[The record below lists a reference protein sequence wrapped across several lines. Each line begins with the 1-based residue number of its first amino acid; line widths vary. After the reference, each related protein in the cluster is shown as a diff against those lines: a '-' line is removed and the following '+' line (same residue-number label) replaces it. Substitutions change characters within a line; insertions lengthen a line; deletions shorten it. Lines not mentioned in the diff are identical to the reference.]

1 MSRQFFG
8 RKAFSAMAALL
19 CAHVATADIT
29 GVVYQDYNSNG
40 VRDTTTTIANAGS
53 GNGTIGAA
61 VDQLLANVT
70 VTVTCVTGNGF
81 DGTYGTAD
89 DVRSTF
95 SSVVTNGTGPYTV
108 ATPGALAGTV
118 ANPSCRVTFSWDSIS
133 TLVSGVPNPLYG
145 MFPSFNAN
153 TGTNPNNTSTQ
164 FVGPNGVADLG
175 LNYPADFCQ
184 NNPMLV
190 TVCGTYAASAGNTI
204 SHMRAFPYSA
214 RSNPVG
220 TDTPAFTSYATGAEI
235 GSTWGV
241 AQHKTTGKIL
251 ASAYFKRHVGV
262 GSGGVGQI
270 YAVNA
275 GGGGATP
282 FVNLET
288 LVPGSTGID
297 PRASLPL
304 PVDFERDL
312 AVLDGSNRV
321 LVGKL
326 GIGDIDLSDDQT
338 TLYAIGLNS
347 KALYRMTVGAALTAP
362 TSAITITLPTVADAS
377 IGTGTTGCPTD
388 GDLRPFGIKYHK
400 GFLYVALTC
409 TAESTITDT
418 ATNAANP
425 GGDPTRL
432 RAFIYRMNPS
442 TNAFT
447 QVSNFSLNVTAR
459 ANPDFTAWHNSD
471 ASDQRPEPLVTDIEF
486 VGNDMVIGVRDRFG
500 DNTGR
505 GTLRF
510 NGTGRADGRGHGD
523 MFRACPNVSG
533 VYDPANC
540 ATSGFTFY
548 QDDQVDQNSNMGGL
562 AQVPGFPDM
571 VYTKKDPVRIWSS
584 GIGWNSNGTGAYTKG
599 YELLFSNPGP
609 LNGSVYINGGKS
621 STFGDIEA
629 LCNSAPIQVGNRVWI
644 DSNGNGIQDAGE
656 PPAVGV
662 TVRLYAPGA
671 SATDPAL
678 AVAQTDQNGNYYF
691 SNRQLDENGVAIVNP
706 APAPGNTITSSVF
719 SLSALTPSTTGFQIR
734 FDENANY
741 IGGPLNGLRA
751 TIPNAS
757 GDTTND
763 PLADLTDSD
772 ATAPSGTYSSGNYPA
787 ITFNTGA
794 PGENNFGLDAGF
806 NALFSLGNRVWGD
819 TNNDGVL
826 NGSEAPIAAVLV
838 RLTNSNGDPLY
849 YTPGG
854 ALSTTAAGNQIAQ
867 LVTDANGHYR
877 FDNLPAGD
885 YRVVVDPLNWS
896 GGLTGT
902 FPSGASSSG
911 NTVSLTNVTSLSGY
925 ASSSGVTGT
934 TSGSAST
941 NNNDKGIDPATAAD
955 YVASGVRSGVVT
967 LGVGN
972 QPASDADAPPLV
984 SGGNGPR
991 GDASDNLTLDFGFYR
1006 LSVGDTL
1013 WFDNGAG
1020 SNKNNGIKDAAEG
1033 ALPAGVVV
1041 ELLKGGVVVASTTTD
1056 ANGNYVF
1063 TAQNNAGT
1071 STGTNGAPL
1080 AAGADYTVRVPAGQA
1095 PLNGSF
1101 SSTNPAAQT
1110 PTSPGVGTNDD
1121 GDSGTGVANAF
1132 ATATVT
1138 VNFTL
1143 GVSASGTA
1151 TPDVNGIYPV
1161 AQSGA
1166 NNGTNHRPNVDLGF
1180 TTPFFAIGNRV
1191 WYDTNNNGILDAGEQ
1206 PIAGVKVIL
1215 LDSSSN
1221 PLLGQTLITDAN
1233 GYYRFD
1239 GLVAGTYTVLVA
1251 PDNWTGLS
1259 GQALLGTSGGAAV
1272 TPSGAPLAGYSSS
1285 TAVTGVTSG
1294 AGSTNNN
1301 DKGIDPANAATYTN
1315 PAIATGGVRSGPVTV
1330 GPTLQPTSDLDNAT
1344 PFSPT
1349 DASTVSI
1356 DGNGNDNLAVDF
1368 GFFRLNVGNL
1378 IWNDGVGSGG
1388 TPNDGIR
1395 NGTEPGIAGVAVQL
1409 VNSGGTVVAQAVTDA
1424 NGNYS
1429 FTQLT
1434 SVPGVVGG
1442 VGAPGVANGQPIL
1455 PGNYTVRVPG
1465 GQNVLAGATS
1475 SADPAGGGQPIG
1487 DSRDNGTGAALA
1499 TGDTNSPA
1507 IALTATTASL
1517 PGGATQTNATGVTVQ
1532 PRMDF
1537 AFVVPIYAIGNRIWF
1552 DTNNNG
1558 VKDAGEAATPGV
1570 LVELVNSAN
1579 AVVATTAT
1587 NAAGEYIFD
1596 NLPAGTYTVR
1606 VASTNWAVGGITSAQ
1621 ATAAGNAALAGT
1633 RPLQGYANSTA
1644 ANPIP
1649 GTGAIGTAD
1658 GTDKGINSTTPA
1670 TSGISSPPV
1679 TVGPGPSPTPQ
1690 LPTGESAAGDNDAA
1704 TTTAAGDANDNM
1716 AVDFGFYRLTA
1727 GNQIWFETN
1736 GNSTYTSGT
1745 DATPPSVQG
1754 ITVELRDA
1762 STNAVIATTT
1772 TDASGN
1778 YQFVS
1783 LSNGNPIPAGAY
1795 YVSLPTL
1802 PAGTQP
1808 IPVGTALTDNNNQ
1821 GATPVAPI
1829 AGVAVR
1835 TGTFNLAPGV
1845 TTENQTVTSATGTT
1859 AQPTLD
1865 IGFQAVYSLGNRVWV
1880 DANNN
1885 GTVDPTESGLDGVIV
1900 NLRDGSGAQLYRT
1913 PTGAITTVAAGN
1925 TAISTTTTSGGHYL
1939 FTNLPAGSYTV
1950 EIVTPT
1956 AGANSYVSSTG
1967 VNGGVTGPFEPI
1979 GAAAFGNTATNFDH
1993 GIQFA
1998 PNTIRSR
2005 PITLGPGQP
2014 TTEDGNTT
2022 PGQTDTTPDN
2032 QSNLTVDFGVF
2043 IPAELGNFV
2052 WQDIDRDGTAD
2063 PGEPGING
2071 VTVTLR
2077 DPLTNAVIATLTTI
2091 DRPAGETSGQ
2101 PGPGWY
2107 QFTNLIPGN
2116 YVIEFSAPGYSST
2129 ASGTPAG
2136 TSGTQPETNN
2146 NQLPPGVSTGRTA
2159 TVSVSAGDN
2168 NPQLD
2173 AGFMPDP
2180 IAVPMLSQWL
2190 QVMLALVMFGA
2201 AAHTLRRRARATA
2214 WRA

>member
-1 MSRQFFG
+1 MNNQSIV
-8 RKAFSAMAALL
+8 RKAATALATLL

-29 GVVYQDYNSNG
+29 GNVFQDFNSNG
-40 VRDTTTTIANAGS
+40 VKDAATTLTNSEAG
-53 GNGTIGAA
+53 GGTIGVA
-61 VDQLLANVT
+61 VDRDLANVNAT
-70 VTVTCVTGNGF
+70 ATCVTALGA
-81 DGTYGTAD
+81 DGILGTAD
-89 DVRSTF
+89 DVYMTYAAVQTNASGNYTIDTSSAPPVASAPPKFACRITF
-95 SSVVTNGTGPYTV
+95 DWDAANALVG
-108 ATPGALAGTV
+108 GA
-118 ANPSCRVTFSWDSIS
+118 
-133 TLVSGVPNPLYG
+133 PNPLFG
-145 MFPSFNAN
+145 MHPTFQGS
-153 TGTNPNNTSTQ
+153 GSNTSTQ
-164 FVGPNGVADLG
+164 FVADGGSANLGV
-175 LNYPADFCQ
+175 NYPADFCQ
-184 NNPMLV
+184 NNPQLA
-190 TVCGTYAASAGNTI
+190 TTCNTYGAYDIESR
-204 SHMRAFPYSA
+204 SHLYSFPYSA
-214 RSNPVG
+214 QSTTG
-220 TDTPAFTSYATGAEI
+220 GATTAALTSVTTNAAI
-235 GSTWGV
+235 GSVWGL
-241 AQHKTTGKIL
+241 AYHKPSQKLL
-251 ASAYFKRHVGV
+251 AGAYFKRHNGV
-262 GSGGVGQI
+262 APSGLGQI
-270 YAVNA
+270 YAITSA
-275 GGGGATP
+275 GVVANLLNLGATAAG
-282 FVNLET
+282 T
-288 LVPGSTGID
+288 D
-297 PRASLPL
+297 PRVGPGYDYDRDSAVIQGGSLQ
-304 PVDFERDL
+304 
-312 AVLDGSNRV
+312 
-321 LVGKL
+321 VGKL
-326 GIGDIDLSDDQT
+326 GIGDVDLSEDGN
-338 TLYAIGLNS
+338 TLYAIGLASNR
-347 KALYRMTVGAALTAP
+347 LYISTVNAALTIASAP
-362 TSAITITLPTVADAS
+362 TEVTLPTPA
-377 IGTGTTGCPTD
+377 IGTGATDCPAASD
-388 GDLRPFGIKYHK
+388 VRPFALKSYK
-400 GFLYVALTC
+400 GFLYVGMTC
-409 TAESTITDT
+409 TAESTGDSSKLRFYVYRMTP
-418 ATNAANP
+418 AGGSPVQVASFGPAPSGGPPFVAWNNNEPVP
-425 GGDPTRL
+425 GGCCTE
-432 RAFIYRMNPS
+432 NP
-442 TNAFT
+442 
-447 QVSNFSLNVTAR
+447 QPML
-459 ANPDFTAWHNSD
+459 
-471 ASDQRPEPLVTDIEF
+471 TDIEF
-486 VGNDMVIGVRDRFG
+486 DGGGNMILGVRDRFG
-500 DNTGR
+500 DVTGR
-505 GTLRF
+505 GTLPLDTANNQRVD
-510 NGTGRADGRGHGD
+510 GRANGD
-523 MFRACPNVSG
+523 TIRACFASG
-533 VYDPANC
+533 TYSPANC
-540 ATSGFTFY
+540 AVSGFSFY
-548 QDDQVDQNSNMGGL
+548 NDQPNGTLPSNFSTDPHGSLGGL
-562 AQVPGFPDM
+562 VQVPGFPDIL
-571 VYTKKDPVRIWSS
+571 TTIKDPTRIYSG
-584 GIGWNSNGTGAYTKG
+584 GIGWMRHADGVYSKGFEVLPPGARVFAGGPFVNGAKAAGM
-599 YELLFSNPGP
+599 
-609 LNGSVYINGGKS
+609 
-621 STFGDIEA
+621 GDMEA
-629 LCNSAPIQVGNRVWI
+629 ACNTAPIQIGNRVWF
-644 DSNGNGIQDAGE
+644 DANANGVQDPGE
-656 PPAVGV
+656 PPIANV
-662 TVRLYAPGA
+662 TVNLYRPGDTA
-671 SATDPAL
+671 AYATAT
-678 AVAQTDQNGNYYF
+678 TDANGNYYF
-691 SNRQLDENGVAIVNP
+691 SNRVTDENGTTLVSTA
-706 APAPGNTITSSVF
+706 SSIF
-719 SLSALTPSTTGFQIR
+719 GLTDLTPSTNGFTIR
-734 FDENANY
+734 LDNPSNYLAGGALENHK
-741 IGGPLNGLRA
+741 L
-751 TIPNAS
+751 TIPNAPVAPNPS
-757 GDTTND
+757 DTSNS
-763 PLADLTDSD
+763 PLTDLGDSD
-772 ATAPSGTYSSGNYPA
+772 ATLATPGNPIGAGNYPT

-794 PGENNFGLDAGF
+794 AGDNNFGLDIGLYDLYAI
-806 NALFSLGNRVWGD
+806 GNRIWFD
-819 TNNDGVL
+819 TNNNGVL
-826 NGSEAPIAAVLV
+826 NTGEVTAPNVIVEL
-838 RLTNSNGDPLY
+838 LQ
-849 YTPGG
+849 G
-854 ALSTTAAGNQIAQ
+854 ATVVGTTATNASGEY
-867 LVTDANGHYR
+867 V
-877 FDNLPAGD
+877 FDNLPKGSYTVRVAATNWTGITNAQATAAGS
-885 YRVVVDPLNWS
+885 PALA
-896 GGLTGT
+896 GT
-902 FPSGASSSG
+902 SP
-911 NTVSLTNVTSLSGY
+911 LSGY
-925 ASSSGVTGT
+925 SNSTLDNAIPAGGAVGAGDGT
-934 TSGSAST
+934 
-941 NNNDKGIDPATAAD
+941 DKGITNAAPHTNGI
-955 YVASGVRSGVVT
+955 SSPTIT
-967 LGVGN
+967 LGPGL
-972 QPASDADAPPLV
+972 QPTGESATTDNDGAATTSA
-984 SGGNGPR
+984 
-991 GDASDNLTLDFGFYR
+991 GDASDNMAVDFGFYR

-1138 VNFTL
+1138 ANFTL

-1215 LDSSSN
+1215 LDSSNN
-1221 PLLGQTLITDAN
+1221 PLLGQTLVTDAN

-1272 TPSGAPLAGYSSS
+1272 TASGAPLAGYSSS

-1301 DKGIDPANAATYTN
+1301 DKGIDPANVATYTN
-1315 PAIATGGVRSGPVTV
+1315 PAIATGGVRSGSVTV
-1330 GPTLQPTSDLDNAT
+1330 GSTQQPSTDLDNAT

-1356 DGNGNDNLAVDF
+1356 EGNGNDNLAVDF
-1368 GFFRLNVGNL
+1368 GFFRLSVGNL

-1487 DSRDNGTGAALA
+1487 DSRDNGTGTALA

-1517 PGGATQTNATGVTVQ
+1517 PAGATQTNATGVTVQ

-1727 GNQIWFETN
+1727 GNQIWLETN

-1865 IGFQAVYSLGNRVWV
+1865 IGFQSVYSLGNRVWV

-1885 GTVDPTESGLDGVIV
+1885 GTVDPSESGLDGVTV
-1900 NLRDGSGAQLYRT
+1900 NLRDGAGAQLYRT

-1925 TAISTTTTSGGHYL
+1925 TLITTTTSNGGHYL

-1956 AGANSYVSSTG
+1956 VGGTSYVSSTG
-1967 VNGGVTGPFEPI
+1967 VNGALTGPYEPT
-1979 GAAAFGNTATNFDH
+1979 GTGTFANTATNFDH
-1993 GIQFA
+1993 GVQFA
-1998 PNTIRSR
+1998 PNTIRSS

-2014 TTEDGNTT
+2014 TGEDGNTT

-2043 IPAELGNFV
+2043 LPATVGTVV
-2052 WQDIDRDGTAD
+2052 WIDNGTGGSVPGDGVKQAS
-2063 PGEPGING
+2063 EPGIPG
-2071 VTVTLR
+2071 VIVRLLDGTGNPVDGDPVTPGVQPITTVTG
-2077 DPLTNAVIATLTTI
+2077 PN
-2091 DRPAGETSGQ
+2091 GEYSI
-2101 PGPGWY
+2101 
-2107 QFTNLIPGN
+2107 TNLVPGT
-2116 YVIEFSAPGYSST
+2116 YQVEFVF
-2129 ASGTPAG
+2129 
-2136 TSGTQPETNN
+2136 
-2146 NQLPPGVSTGRTA
+2146 PPGARIINTVNPPGSGSPVVGPDSERNEMSPSTQRTP
-2159 TVSVSAGDN
+2159 SVTLAPGDN
-2168 NPQLD
+2168 NPNLD
-2173 AGFMPDP
+2173 SGVLVYDTTPL
-2180 IAVPMLSQWL
+2180 IVPTLGEWARLLLAMLL
-2190 QVMLALVMFGA
+2190 LGVALIGI
-2201 AAHTLRRRARATA
+2201 RRHPAYAR
-2214 WRA
+2214 R